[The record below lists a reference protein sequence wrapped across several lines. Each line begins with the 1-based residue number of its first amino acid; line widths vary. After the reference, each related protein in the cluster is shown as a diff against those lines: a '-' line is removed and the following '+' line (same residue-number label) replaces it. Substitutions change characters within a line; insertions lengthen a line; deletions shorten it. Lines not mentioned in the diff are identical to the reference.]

1 MAENTQTSYL
11 DLPDDELGVPPSF
24 EEVSESENTVEE
36 GVVEEVAEGQEPV
49 QQTEEQEEEKDTS
62 DVVVQ
67 EEPKQK
73 EAVQEEKP
81 EEIKPS
87 VEIDYK
93 AEYERLTQPFKANGK
108 EVKVS
113 SVEDAIELMQMGAN
127 YSKKMAALKPHLKVI
142 KMLEKNGLM
151 DESKLSYLIDL
162 NGKNPEAI
170 AKLVKDSGLDPL
182 EMGSEKADGYKPTS
196 HKVDDREI
204 ELDNVLED
212 IKDSSTYQR
221 TISVVSNDWDKASK
235 EVIANTPQILKVLNA
250 HMESGI
256 YDIIQAELENERI
269 FGRLQGLSDIE
280 AYRYVGDR
288 IQANGG
294 FNHLAKGQQN
304 QPKQNVVS
312 AKPMQVQDDKL
323 KDKKR
328 AAAPSKPAVT
338 TQVAKDF
345 NPLALSDEEF
355 AKFKPNFM

>member
-1 MAENTQTSYL
+1 MDETKQPSYL
-11 DLPDDELGVPPSF
+11 DLPDDELGAPPSMVEPVQ
-24 EEVSESENTVEE
+24 EEQEKEATVEE
-36 GVVEEVAEGQEPV
+36 APVVQ
-49 QQTEEQEEEKDTS
+49 EQEEQ
-62 DVVVQ
+62 Q
-67 EEPKQK
+67 EQETPVA
-73 EAVQEEKP
+73 EVQEEKK
-81 EEIKPS
+81 EEV
-87 VEIDYK
+87 VETSQIDYK

-108 EVKVS
+108 EIKVS
-113 SVEDAIELMQMGAN
+113 SVEDAVELMQMGAN
-127 YSKKMAALKPHLKVI
+127 YSKKMAALKPHLKLI
-142 KMLEKNGLM
+142 KMLDKHGLM

-170 AKLVKDSGLDPL
+170 AKLVKDSGLDPM
-182 EMGSEKADGYKPTS
+182 EMDENKADDYKPTS
-196 HKVDDREI
+196 YKVDDREI
-204 ELDNVLED
+204 ELDNVLES

-221 TISVVSNDWDKASK
+221 TISVVSNDWDKTSK
-235 EVIANTPQILKVLNA
+235 EVIANTPQILSVLNA

-256 YDIIQAELENERI
+256 YDIIQGELENERT

-294 FNHLAKGQQN
+294 FSHLAKGQQN
-304 QPKQNVVS
+304 QPKQNAVS
-312 AKPMQVQDDKL
+312 AKPMQVQDDRL

-338 TQVAKDF
+338 TQGAKDF

>member
-1 MAENTQTSYL
+1 MDETKQPSYL
-11 DLPDDELGVPPSF
+11 DLPDDELGAPPSM
-24 EEVSESENTVEE
+24 EEPVQEEQDKEVTVEE
-36 GVVEEVAEGQEPV
+36 APVVQ
-49 QQTEEQEEEKDTS
+49 EQEEQQEQETS
-62 DVVVQ
+62 VA
-67 EEPKQK
+67 E
-73 EAVQEEKP
+73 VQEEKK
-81 EEIKPS
+81 EEVVDTPQ
-87 VEIDYK
+87 IDYK

-108 EVKVS
+108 EIKVS
-113 SVEDAIELMQMGAN
+113 SVEDAVELMQMGAN
-127 YSKKMAALKPHLKVI
+127 YSKKMAALKPHLKLI
-142 KMLEKNGLM
+142 KMLDKHGLM

-170 AKLVKDSGLDPL
+170 AKLVKDSGLDPM
-182 EMGSEKADGYKPTS
+182 EMDENKADDYKPTS
-196 HKVDDREI
+196 YKVDDREI
-204 ELDNVLED
+204 ELDNVLES

-221 TISVVSNDWDKASK
+221 TISVVSNDWDKSSK
-235 EVIANTPQILKVLNA
+235 EVIANTPQILSVLNA

-256 YDIIQAELENERI
+256 YDIIQNELENERT

-294 FNHLAKGQQN
+294 FSHLAKGQQN
-304 QPKQNVVS
+304 QPKQNAVS

>member
-1 MAENTQTSYL
+1 MDETKQPSYL
-11 DLPDDELGVPPSF
+11 DLPDDELGAPPSMVEPVR
-24 EEVSESENTVEE
+24 EEQEKEATVEE
-36 GVVEEVAEGQEPV
+36 APDV
-49 QQTEEQEEEKDTS
+49 QEQEEQ
-62 DVVVQ
+62 Q
-67 EEPKQK
+67 EQETTVA
-73 EAVQEEKP
+73 EVQEEKK
-81 EEIKPS
+81 EEV
-87 VEIDYK
+87 VETPQIDYK

-108 EVKVS
+108 EIKVS
-113 SVEDAIELMQMGAN
+113 SVEDAVELMQMGAN
-127 YSKKMAALKPHLKVI
+127 YSKKMAALKPHLKLI
-142 KMLEKNGLM
+142 KMLDKHGLM

-170 AKLVKDSGLDPL
+170 AKLVKDSGIDPM
-182 EMGSEKADGYKPTS
+182 EMDENKADEYKPTS
-196 HKVDDREI
+196 YKVDDREI
-204 ELDNVLED
+204 ELDNVLES
-212 IKDSSTYQR
+212 IKDSPTYQR
-221 TISVVSNDWDKASK
+221 TISVVSNDWDKVSK
-235 EVIANTPQILKVLNA
+235 EVIANTPQILSVLNA

-256 YDIIQAELENERI
+256 YDIIQGELENERT

-294 FNHLAKGQQN
+294 FSHLAKGQQN

-312 AKPMQVQDDKL
+312 AKPMQAQDDKL

-338 TQVAKDF
+338 TQAAKDF

>member
-1 MAENTQTSYL
+1 MDETKQPSYL
-11 DLPDDELGVPPSF
+11 DLPDDELGAPPSM
-24 EEVSESENTVEE
+24 EEPAQDEQEQEATVEE
-36 GVVEEVAEGQEPV
+36 APVVQ
-49 QQTEEQEEEKDTS
+49 EQEEQ
-62 DVVVQ
+62 Q
-67 EEPKQK
+67 EQETPVA
-73 EAVQEEKP
+73 EVQEEKK
-81 EEIKPS
+81 EEV
-87 VEIDYK
+87 VETPQIDYK

-108 EVKVS
+108 EIKVN
-113 SVEDAIELMQMGAN
+113 SVEDAVELMQMGAN
-127 YSKKMAALKPHLKVI
+127 YSKKMAALKPHLKLI
-142 KMLEKNGLM
+142 KMLDKHGLM

-170 AKLVKDSGLDPL
+170 AKLVKDSGLDPM
-182 EMGSEKADGYKPTS
+182 EMDENKADGYKPTS
-196 HKVDDREI
+196 YKVDDREI
-204 ELDNVLED
+204 ELDNVLES

-221 TISVVSNDWDKASK
+221 TISVVSNEWDKASK
-235 EVIANTPQILKVLNA
+235 EVIANTPQILSVLNA

-256 YDIIQAELENERI
+256 YDIIQNELENERT

-294 FNHLAKGQQN
+294 FSHLAKGQQN
-304 QPKQNVVS
+304 QPKQSAVL

-328 AAAPSKPAVT
+328 AAAPSKPAIT
-338 TQVAKDF
+338 TQVSKDF